1 VPRTAGWTTEDS
13 SGTPLPLS
21 KHLAATYLAVVAL
34 VVDRHPRRTGARPRD
49 RTPSWTTSNPWI
61 VAPMAVAIV
70 CAVGVVRLVDRR
82 LHAERPGPATAFRV
96 VGLAY
101 AWVIP
106 AAWRRLR
113 A

>member
-1 VPRTAGWTTEDS
+1 
-13 SGTPLPLS
+13 
-21 KHLAATYLAVVAL
+21 
-34 VVDRHPRRTGARPRD
+34 
-49 RTPSWTTSNPWI
+49 
-61 VAPMAVAIV
+61 MAVAIV